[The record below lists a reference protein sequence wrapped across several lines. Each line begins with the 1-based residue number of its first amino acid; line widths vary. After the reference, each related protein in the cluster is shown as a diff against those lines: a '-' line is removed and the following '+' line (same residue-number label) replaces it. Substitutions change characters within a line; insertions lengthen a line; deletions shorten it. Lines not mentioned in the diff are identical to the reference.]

1 MPSVITAN
9 LLRSGDVVYLAKGE
23 EWVRLLEDAEIAQD
37 KDALKTLEEIA
48 QRAEARQ
55 LVVEAYP
62 MDVDVVDGRAK
73 ARSVR
78 EVIRA
83 QHGPTV

>member
-9 LLRSGDVVYLAKGE
+9 MLRSGDVVYLAKGE
-23 EWVRLLEDAEIAQD
+23 TWVRSLEDAEIAPD
-37 KDALKTLEEIA
+37 KEALKRLEDIA
-48 QRAEARQ
+48 ARAEAAQ
-55 LVVEAYP
+55 VVVEVYP
-62 MDVDVVDGRAK
+62 MDIDVVEGRAQ

>member
-9 LLRSGDVVYLAKGE
+9 MLRSGDVVYLATGE
-23 EWVRLLEDAEIAQD
+23 TWVRDLEDAEIAPD
-37 KDALKTLEEIA
+37 KDAQKKLEQIA
-48 QRAEARQ
+48 ARAEAAQ

-62 MDVDVVDGRAK
+62 MDVDVVAGRAK